1 MTTLLKGLPVRKE
14 DEARIKELNLSSN
27 DVCFLLVVFND
38 SEDAL
43 AYCHQIEKFL
53 NKVQLSF
60 IEKYTTEQTGMK
72 SLI

>member
-27 DVCFLLVVFND
+27 DVCFLLVVSND

-43 AYCHQIEKFL
+43 AYCHQIEKF
-53 NKVQLSF
+53 
-60 IEKYTTEQTGMK
+60 
-72 SLI
+72 